1 MSAPSA
7 ESGTTP
13 PPGGPG
19 DPGHVATAGLSLS
32 PFRGLRYVPE
42 RVGTL
47 AAVTSP
53 PYDVVDPHRRLSLE
67 TADPHNVVR
76 LILPRP
82 EPEDTGERPDRDT
95 RYRHAARLL
104 RRWLSEGVLA
114 PDPKP
119 ALYVYEQRTA
129 ADSPTGELL
138 QRGLIGA
145 LAVSGREGGVV
156 LPHEDVMPRPVAD
169 RVGLMRTTRANLEPL
184 LLTYRGKGGAAAVIE
199 RTIEREPLLTTTTSD
214 GTRHRLWAVTDPAQ
228 LAEVTRDLAT
238 CRALIAD
245 GHHRW
250 EMYLRLQREHRHL
263 PFSPWDRGMVLL
275 VDTARYPLR
284 VRAIHRVLF
293 RLPLERALAALST
306 SEDGWRLEKLAGDLN
321 DALAALAEAK
331 QAGGNAF
338 VLTAGDSVYHLLT
351 APTRRCSTPRWPRRS
366 PRSGG
371 TWTPPCCTPPCWSTS
386 GRFPTVPTT
395 SATCTP
401 PWPPSGRPPEPAAPP
416 CCCTR
421 WTRVWCAG
429 SPSRG
434 SRCRASPPPSGPSP
448 RAGWC
453 CGAWN
458 WADPPSRR
466 APSRRTEDGQRAD
479 NQREEAPARSGGS
492 LLPCQVTCSAT
503 QLAQRSCSRSRMARA
518 TSASSAS
525 SISRSSSS

>member
-7 ESGTTP
+7 GSGATP
-13 PPGGPG
+13 PPSGPG
-19 DPGHVATAGLSLS
+19 DPGHVATAGLSLW

-82 EPEDTGERPDRDT
+82 EPDDTGERADRDT

-104 RRWLSEGVLA
+104 ESWLREGVLA
-114 PDPKP
+114 PDPRP

-145 LAVSGREGGVV
+145 LAVSGREGAVV

-184 LLTYRGKGGAAAVIE
+184 LLTYRGKGPAAAVIE
-199 RTIEREPLLTTTTSD
+199 RTVLGEPLLTTTTSD
-214 GTRHRLWAVTDPAQ
+214 GTRHRLWAVTDPVE
-228 LAEVTRDLAT
+228 LAEVSRDLAT

-284 VRAIHRVLF
+284 VRAIHRVLY
-293 RLPLERALAALST
+293 RLPLRRALEALTVCEDGWRVSELSGDLNAALAAL
-306 SEDGWRLEKLAGDLN
+306 D
-321 DALAALAEAK
+321 EAK
-331 QAGGNAF
+331 RAGGNAF
-338 VLTAGDSVYHLLT
+338 VLTGGDGVRRLLT
-351 APTRRCSTPRWPRRS
+351 GPGEALLDTTVAKDRPEEWRHLDATVLHATLLEHVWQVPDGPDDIGYLHAAAAAEREAART
-366 PRSGG
+366 GG
-371 TWTPPCCTPPCWSTS
+371 TAVLLHPVDEGVVRRLAEQGVTMPRKSTS
-386 GRFPTVPTT
+386 FGPKP
-395 SATCTP
+395 A
-401 PWPPSGRPPEPAAPP
+401 SGL
-416 CCCTR
+416 
-421 WTRVWCAG
+421 VL
-429 SPSRG
+429 
-434 SRCRASPPPSGPSP
+434 
-448 RAGWC
+448 
-453 CGAWN
+453 
-458 WADPPSRR
+458 
-466 APSRRTEDGQRAD
+466 
-479 NQREEAPARSGGS
+479 RSLELG
-492 LLPCQVTCSAT
+492 
-503 QLAQRSCSRSRMARA
+503 
-518 TSASSAS
+518 
-525 SISRSSSS
+525 